1 MTTTRSPEIS
11 FALFPNRPQSREQ
24 ARTISAA
31 ARSTKF
37 FIVSN
42 SIARCHTT
50 KSRSNKTS
58 AIYALVQQRHGPFCL
73 KDKSRLKLEHSRRI
87 YIRKSRNGYCCRARC
102 DELPKVRVRGSTV
115 SIDRL
120 STAEHVSV
128 IEHVESL

>member
-11 FALFPNRPQSREQ
+11 FTLFPNRPQAREQ

-73 KDKSRLKLEHSRRI
+73 KYKSLLKLEHSRRI
-87 YIRKSRNGYCCRARC
+87 FFFSSRRRYTSYIGDWSSDVAS
-102 DELPKVRVRGSTV
+102 D
-115 SIDRL
+115 
-120 STAEHVSV
+120 
-128 IEHVESL
+128 